1 MTEPEPAL
9 LLVDDNEDNR
19 YTLSRRLNRA
29 GYTNLTMALNGRE
42 ALELLRARS
51 FDLVLLDVMMP
62 EMNGYEVLEALKADP
77 RLRGLPVIMISALD
91 QIDSVIR
98 CIELGAE
105 DYLPKPFN
113 PTLLKAR
120 VGASLE
126 KKRLRDE
133 VDAYLARVEAELAW
147 ARQIQL
153 DMVPQDFPQMTP
165 QSAADIFAVL
175 QPARQVGG
183 DLYDFF
189 YRDPETLCLVVADVS
204 DKGAPAALFMAR
216 TKTLVRLVTT
226 LLRTGSDAPPLPSE
240 VVAMVNKE
248 LCEGNGQGM
257 FVTLVVGMLDLPSQT
272 LRYCNAGHTHLLV
285 VAADGD
291 LRVLADGRGK
301 PVGILPDFAYATAE
315 HRLAAG
321 DCLFLYTDGVTE
333 AFDGKGGF
341 FGEDRLQEALRPLAG
356 ASAREVVEGV
366 MERVR
371 AFGDG
376 AAQSDDIAAM
386 AVRIVGDPP
395 AAARPKTPVVA
406 EALPVRAE
414 IDIRDRLD
422 ELPQVSRLLDE
433 LAAGHHL
440 PSDAVADMQVALDEV
455 LTNIAQ
461 YAYPDPGDHDIHV
474 AFSVYHNRL
483 EVVIE
488 DGGRPFDPL
497 SVPAADRSAP
507 LHDRRVGGLG
517 IHLVRNLMSE
527 AAYAR
532 VAETNRL
539 TLKRFLPDRKR

>member
-1 MTEPEPAL
+1 MNGSAPAL

-42 ALELLRARS
+42 ALELLRSRQ

-77 RLRGLPVIMISALD
+77 RLRNLPVIMVSALD

-133 VDAYLARVEAELAW
+133 VDAYLARIEAELAW

-153 DMVPQDFPQMTP
+153 DMVPRDFPEVTP
-165 QSAADIFAVL
+165 QGAVDVFAVL

-189 YRDPETLCLVVADVS
+189 YRDPETLCLVIADVS
-204 DKGAPAALFMAR
+204 DKGAPAALCMAR
-216 TKTLVRLVTT
+216 TKTLVRLVAT
-226 LLRTGSDAPPLPSE
+226 LLRAESDARPLPAE
-240 VVAMVNKE
+240 VVTMVNEE
-248 LCEGNGQGM
+248 LCIGNDQGM
-257 FVTLVVGMLDLPSQT
+257 FVTLVVGMLDLPSRT
-272 LRYCNAGHTHLLV
+272 LRYCNAGHTQLLI
-285 VAADGD
+285 VAAGGE

-301 PVGILPDFAYATAE
+301 PVGILPDSAYATAE
-315 HRLAAG
+315 HRLEPG

-333 AFDGKGGF
+333 AVDGKGGF
-341 FGEDRLQEALRPLAG
+341 FGEVRLQDVLRSLAG

-366 MERVR
+366 MGRVH
-371 AFGDG
+371 AFADDV
-376 AAQSDDIAAM
+376 AQSDDIAAM
-386 AVRIVGDPP
+386 AVQIVGDPP

-406 EALPVRAE
+406 QALPARAE
-414 IDIRDRLD
+414 IDIHDRLE

-433 LAAGHHL
+433 LAAHHHL
-440 PSDAVADMQVALDEV
+440 PSDAVADTQVALDEV

-461 YAYPDPGDHDIHV
+461 YAYRDPGDHDIHV
-474 AFSVYHNRL
+474 AFSVYHDAL

-497 SVPAADRSAP
+497 SVPPADRSAP

-532 VAETNRL
+532 VGETNRL